1 MNFNGISI
9 THQQKKHI
17 FCKYMGQDSCG
28 VHCPASKMSSL
39 AEKLGGYILGR
50 IRKIVGLKRIDG

>member
-1 MNFNGISI
+1 
-9 THQQKKHI
+9 
-17 FCKYMGQDSCG
+17 MGQDSCG